1 MAKLDQKFHKNSKL
15 KFEDEDKDDYQDFNQ
30 QERKRKRRLIR
41 QRYDSPEYSDFA
53 DQKQKASGKTFSL
66 SAKLICRL
74 SCFLGASGG
83 FIACSI
89 CITGNALLEV
99 GAEQDSNNKA
109 TIIQTARLL
118 KNLPKNR
125 R

>member
-53 DQKQKASGKTFSL
+53 D
-66 SAKLICRL
+66 
-74 SCFLGASGG
+74 
-83 FIACSI
+83 
-89 CITGNALLEV
+89 
-99 GAEQDSNNKA
+99 
-109 TIIQTARLL
+109 
-118 KNLPKNR
+118 
-125 R
+125 